1 MKLSLLQENLNIALS
16 SVSRFVALKAQL
28 PILSNILFTTDS
40 GRLKLSATNLELGI
54 NYWLGAKISDEGS
67 FTIPAKEITEF
78 VSYLPTGKLDLE
90 LNPQSLLEVSSAKAQ
105 STFTTIP
112 SADFP
117 VLPPLN
123 DQTSLEIDL
132 NVLSDTISQVAFAAA
147 TDDSRPVL
155 TAVLCRFTPDSL
167 SLVATDGFRLSL
179 KEIKLVN
186 PITLPKGQDNLAFL
200 IPSRSLMEVAK
211 LAKSTKKL
219 KFGLS
224 ADAHQLIFVLED
236 LELVSRLIEGDYPDY
251 QRIIPESFTTKVH
264 LDKTE
269 FSQAVKIA
277 SVFARESANVVKL
290 SVKSSSVDVSANATQ
305 IGQNK
310 ATVDARVEGE
320 PLEIAFNYK
329 FISDFLASCKG
340 NEVVVELNEPLT
352 PGLFHDEVDP
362 HFTHIIMPVRIQD

>member
-1 MKLSLLQENLNIALS
+1 M
-16 SVSRFVALKAQL
+16 
-28 PILSNILFTTDS
+28 
-40 GRLKLSATNLELGI
+40 
-54 NYWLGAKISDEGS
+54 
-67 FTIPAKEITEF
+67 
-78 VSYLPTGKLDLE
+78 
-90 LNPQSLLEVSSAKAQ
+90 
-105 STFTTIP
+105 
-112 SADFP
+112 
-117 VLPPLN
+117 
-123 DQTSLEIDL
+123 
-132 NVLSDTISQVAFAAA
+132 
-147 TDDSRPVL
+147 
-155 TAVLCRFTPDSL
+155 
-167 SLVATDGFRLSL
+167 ATDGFRLSL

-186 PITLPKGQDNLAFL
+186 PITLPKDQENLTFL

-224 ADAHQLIFVLED
+224 SDAHQLVFVLED

-251 QRIIPESFTTKVH
+251 QRIIPESFATKIH

-290 SVKSSSVDVSANATQ
+290 SIKSSSIDVSANATQ

-310 ATVDARVEGE
+310 ASVDARVEGE

-329 FISDFLASCKG
+329 FISDFLSSCQG
-340 NEVVVELNEPLT
+340 NEVVIQLNEPLT
-352 PGLFHDEVDP
+352 PGLFQDVADP

>member
-28 PILSNILFTTDS
+28 PILSNILFSTDA

-54 NYWLGAKISDEGS
+54 NYWLGAKISAEGS

-112 SADFP
+112 AADFP
-117 VLPPLN
+117 VLPSIN
-123 DQTSLEIDL
+123 EKTSLEIDL

-186 PITLPKGQDNLAFL
+186 PLVLPKGQENLTFL

-224 ADAHQLIFVLED
+224 SDAHQLIFVLED

-251 QRIIPESFTTKVH
+251 QHIIPESFATKIR
-264 LDKTE
+264 LDKNE

-290 SVKSSSVDVSANATQ
+290 SVKTSSVDVSANATQ

-310 ATVDARVEGE
+310 AAVDAKVDGE

-329 FISDFLASCKG
+329 FISDFLSACKG
-340 NEVVVELNEPLT
+340 NEIIIELNEPLT
-352 PGLFHDEVDP
+352 PGRFQDGADP

>member
-1 MKLSLLQENLNIALS
+1 MKLSLLQENLNTALS

-28 PILSNILFTTDS
+28 PILSNILFSTDS

-54 NYWLGAKISDEGS
+54 NYWLGAKITDEGS

-90 LNPQSLLEVSSAKAQ
+90 LNPQSLLEVASAKAQ
-105 STFTTIP
+105 STFTTTP

-117 VLPPLN
+117 ALPSLN
-123 DQTSLEIDL
+123 DKNSLEIDL

-186 PITLPKGQDNLAFL
+186 PMTLPKGQENLTFL
-200 IPSRSLMEVAK
+200 VPSRSLLEIVK

-224 ADAHQLIFVLED
+224 SDAHQLVFVLED

-251 QRIIPESFTTKVH
+251 QRIIPGSFATKIH

-290 SVKSSSVDVSANATQ
+290 SVKSSSIDVSANATQ

-310 ATVDARVEGE
+310 AAVDARVEGE

-329 FISDFLASCKG
+329 FISDFLVACKG
-340 NEVVVELNEPLT
+340 NDVVIELNEPLT
-352 PGLFHDEVDP
+352 PGLFHDQTDP
-362 HFTHIIMPVRIQD
+362 RFTHIIMPVRIQD

>member
-1 MKLSLLQENLNIALS
+1 MKLSLLQENLNTALQN
-16 SVSRFVALKAQL
+16 VSRFVALKAQL
-28 PILSNILFTTDS
+28 PILSNILFSTDA

-54 NYWLGAKISDEGS
+54 NYWLGAKITTEGS

-90 LNPQSLLEVSSAKAQ
+90 LNPQSLLEVASTKAQ

-112 SADFP
+112 AADFP
-117 VLPPLN
+117 VLPSI
-123 DQTSLEIDL
+123 DDKTSLEIDL
-132 NVLSDTISQVAFAAA
+132 GVLSDTISQVAFAAA

-155 TAVLCRFTPDSL
+155 TAVLCRFSSDSL

-179 KEIKLVN
+179 KEIKLTN
-186 PITLPKGQDNLAFL
+186 PLTLPKGQENLTFL
-200 IPSRSLMEVAK
+200 IPSRSLMEVVK

-224 ADAHQLIFVLED
+224 NDAHQLIFVLED
-236 LELVSRLIEGDYPDY
+236 LELASRLIEGDYPDY
-251 QRIIPESFTTKVH
+251 QRIIPDSFATKIH
-264 LDKTE
+264 LDKNE

-310 ATVDARVEGE
+310 ASVDAKVDGE

-329 FISDFLASCKG
+329 FISDFLSVCKG
-340 NEVVVELNEPLT
+340 NEVIIELNEPLT
-352 PGLFHDEVDP
+352 PGRFHDELDP
-362 HFTHIIMPVRIQD
+362 NFTHIIMPVRIQD